1 MSINLVSLVS
11 ENLTPGLIGR
21 ISTALGLD
29 RSLIGQAATALAP
42 ALLGSLSH
50 VASSPDGAR
59 KLAGAI
65 SQQSPS
71 ILETLESSIGVSGQ
85 QSLVREGISTL
96 SSLLGGSAVSALTG
110 AVGKLT
116 GISQGAGSSLLGML
130 APAVLG
136 TLGKQQ
142 AAHGL
147 DASGLAQLL
156 ASQKEN
162 ISAALPSGFGDMLRA
177 AGVPGFGTASAQAPQ
192 TARASLTKAEN
203 VPQSGS
209 WRWVLGAVAAAALA
223 WWVFGNRPAEVV
235 EQTKTTAGQVVRNLS
250 IDGVDLKS
258 SLQSALAGLKTTV
271 QDVSDPA
278 SAKAAL
284 PELEKEAAEFDK
296 IRDLSAKLPADSR
309 STLAALITTAR
320 PALEGL
326 FDKVLTIPGVDAF
339 VKPAIDG
346 LRVKLNALSK
356 A

>member
-42 ALLGSLSH
+42 AHLGSLSH

-65 SQQSPS
+65 GQQSPS
-71 ILETLESSIGVSGQ
+71 ILETLEFSIGGSGQ

-162 ISAALPSGFGDMLRA
+162 ISAGFTIRIWGYASSSRST
-177 AGVPGFGTASAQAPQ
+177 GVPNSQRPGPSKG
-192 TARASLTKAEN
+192 ARFPYKRRKRPSIRELAL
-203 VPQSGS
+203 GS
-209 WRWVLGAVAAAALA
+209 WGGRRRGIGVVDLWK
-223 WWVFGNRPAEVV
+223 PAGGIV
-235 EQTKTTAGQVVRNLS
+235 EQTRTTRGRLSKTCV
-250 IDGVDLKS
+250 DGVDLKS
-258 SLQSALAGLKTTV
+258 SLPSALAGLKTTV
-271 QDVSDPA
+271 QDVSDAA

-284 PELEKEAAEFDK
+284 PELEKEAAEFE
-296 IRDLSAKLPADSR
+296 RFSR
-309 STLAALITTAR
+309 PLREAAR
-320 PALEGL
+320 RQQEHPGGPYYNSSPCSWGL
-326 FDKVLTIPGVDAF
+326 FDKVLTIPGVDAIA
-339 VKPAIDG
+339 KPAIDT
-346 LRVKLNALSK
+346 LRVKLNSQ
-356 A
+356 